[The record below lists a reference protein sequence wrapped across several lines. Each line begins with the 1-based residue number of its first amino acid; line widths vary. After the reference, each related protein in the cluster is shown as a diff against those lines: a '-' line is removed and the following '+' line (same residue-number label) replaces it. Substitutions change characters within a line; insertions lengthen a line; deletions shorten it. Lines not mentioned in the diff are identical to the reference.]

1 MRYKM
6 ESDFI
11 TLYEDNILKI
21 IMPKDF
27 LEHPERYKVGQGVQH
42 IYKRKHKI
50 DEQNGLQN
58 LQYPTVSNLA

>member
-1 MRYKM
+1 M

-50 DEQNGLQN
+50 DEQSGLRN